1 MSKKTN
7 EINYSLFLKKEQ
19 IKDLQSLFE
28 IEQNNWLKQKAS
40 FIAYF
45 NHCLALTRQ
54 QIKAGKIKLNKNQ
67 TDFNKGKNIYIEALK
82 LAGLDENFIYNNTR
96 YICNPE
102 VVKKLSSDNPEKVL
116 KSLEDK
122 HIGTLED
129 FKEKISGKPKK
140 EKTEKKEKEVKV
152 EVALTQF
159 QEAQLIA
166 EKIKSGV
173 FTQDSVKLISNA
185 CLLVQS
191 TPVVENPDP
200 VVNIKTGT
208 IKTNKKKT
216 GTNG

>member
-82 LAGLDENFIYNNTR
+82 LAGLDENFIYN
-96 YICNPE
+96 
-102 VVKKLSSDNPEKVL
+102 
-116 KSLEDK
+116 
-122 HIGTLED
+122 
-129 FKEKISGKPKK
+129 
-140 EKTEKKEKEVKV
+140 
-152 EVALTQF
+152 
-159 QEAQLIA
+159 
-166 EKIKSGV
+166 
-173 FTQDSVKLISNA
+173 
-185 CLLVQS
+185 
-191 TPVVENPDP
+191 
-200 VVNIKTGT
+200 
-208 IKTNKKKT
+208 
-216 GTNG
+216 